1 LPRFIRCL
9 QVPLA
14 CQAASAILLVG
25 LLEFIQSI
33 QCVVPFR
40 GLKTFVISFLRL
52 RVLGTFS
59 FFLRSHWN
67 EAGERQGNDV
77 SHVEFSLLSQNQ
89 RLEVICLAEF
99 MHVFCVFEAIV
110 NEMPQLP

>member
-1 LPRFIRCL
+1 
-9 QVPLA
+9 LA

-52 RVLGTFS
+52 CVLGTFS
-59 FFLRSHWN
+59 FSLRSHWN
-67 EAGERQGNDV
+67 EAGDRAMTYRMWN
-77 SHVEFSLLSQNQ
+77 SPYSLKTSAWKLS
-89 RLEVICLAEF
+89 RLAEF
-99 MHVFCVFEAIV
+99 RHVFCVFEAIV

>member
-52 RVLGTFS
+52 CVLGTFS

-67 EAGERQGNDV
+67 EAGDRAMTYRM
-77 SHVEFSLLSQNQ
+77 EFSLLSQNQ

-99 MHVFCVFEAIV
+99 RHVFCVFEAIV

>member
-25 LLEFIQSI
+25 LLGFIQSI

-52 RVLGTFS
+52 CVLGTFS
-59 FFLRSHWN
+59 FFLCSHWN
-67 EAGERQGNDV
+67 EAGDRAMAYRM
-77 SHVEFSLLSQNQ
+77 EFSLLSQNQ

-99 MHVFCVFEAIV
+99 RHVFCVFEAIV